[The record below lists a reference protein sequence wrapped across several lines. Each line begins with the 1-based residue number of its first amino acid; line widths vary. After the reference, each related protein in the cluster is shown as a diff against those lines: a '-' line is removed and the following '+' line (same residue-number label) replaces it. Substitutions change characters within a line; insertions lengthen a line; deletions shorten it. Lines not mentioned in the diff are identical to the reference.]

1 MALSFNE
8 LLEAQQ
14 KFKQKQKL
22 ETPEKISAADL
33 SKMLQQNNA
42 DSNKNVEKQ
51 LKSDKA
57 MLESQKKLTQNIDR
71 LNRVIAKSALGAPTG
86 PKQVSSGRAEQ
97 LAMQQPLD
105 YRTIGQRIKDK
116 FGGRGG
122 NRFDQNS
129 FAYKFGSLRGLA
141 QTTGLVTRGSGGFV
155 DRYLAVRE
163 EEKKAASVMGKLN
176 PQMKNLSQFGGDQSK
191 VDAFYL
197 QKAKEATLAKR
208 KLQSEQEKLETLRSS
223 GMSEEEIQRTTGGG
237 RQIQKRDIAATNLIN
252 TDPRY
257 KGESMGL
264 KPNDVSEKEQENI
277 DLFTHNNETMDK
289 LYDITEEENKR
300 KEKADKELLA
310 AVKGIEVDKDGGSLN
325 RLRTKLPGGKKKPPV
340 PKEGLLGGGAGLFA
354 GISLL
359 AGVASIA
366 AVGSAQKKAT
376 AAAKKGDYEG
386 AKAAEAQSQQYQQG
400 AFSEF
405 QDPTVAAA
413 NAKEEAIRD
422 LQAQA
427 KKGNKAAQDRLDKMG
442 VKETKGDPLAAKRDE
457 YFAKE
462 GYEWDPRRGQ
472 YAKKGSGFL
481 GIGRTFATKDQLAKA
496 NAYAGGKG
504 SPIAPPS
511 GEHNMHVEPQPDG
524 TLKYKIDGKDVSAA
538 EYTKISNMPLEQKA
552 QALATFNNKADKL
565 SAASA
570 ENDAVKLS
578 SKDTSQNNI
587 VNAPTTITK
596 QTQNTIMKTPVRTHE
611 SSIRSYYRSRF
622 AT

>member
-14 KFKQKQKL
+14 KYKQKQKL
-22 ETPEKISAADL
+22 ETPEKISASDL
-33 SKMLQQNNA
+33 SKMLQQNNN
-42 DSNKNVEKQ
+42 DNNKNVEKQ
-51 LKSDKA
+51 LKSDKTI
-57 MLESQKKLTQNIDR
+57 LESQKKLTQNIDR
-71 LNRVIAKSALGAPTG
+71 LNKVITKSALGAPSA
-86 PKQVSSGRAEQ
+86 PKQVNSGRAEQ

-105 YRTIGQRIKDK
+105 YRSVGQRIKDK

-129 FAYKFGSLRGLA
+129 LAYKFGSIRGLA
-141 QTTGLVTRGSGGFV
+141 ETTGLVKRGSGGFV

-176 PQMKNLSQFGGDQSK
+176 PQMKNLSQFGGDESK
-191 VDAFYL
+191 VSAFYL
-197 QKAKEATLAKR
+197 QKAKQATLAKR
-208 KLQSEQEKLETLRSS
+208 KLQSEQERLETLRSS

-237 RQIQKRDIAATNLIN
+237 QQIQKRDLAATNLIK

-257 KGESMGL
+257 KGESLGL
-264 KPNDVSEKEQENI
+264 KGSVDLSEKEQENI
-277 DLFTHNNETMDK
+277 ELFNHNNETMDK
-289 LYDITEEENKR
+289 LFVITDEENKR
-300 KEKADKELLA
+300 KDKADKELLA
-310 AVKGIEVDKDGGSLN
+310 AVKGIEVNNEGGSLS
-325 RLRTKLPGGKKKPPV
+325 RLPGKLSTGKKKPPI

-376 AAAKKGDYEG
+376 KAAKKGDFEG
-386 AKAAEAQSQQYQQG
+386 AKSAEAQSQQYQQG

-405 QDPTVAAA
+405 QDPTVAAE

-427 KKGNKAAQDRLDKMG
+427 KKGNKAAQARLDKMG
-442 VKETKGDPLAAKRDE
+442 IKESKGDPLAAKRSE
-457 YFAKE
+457 YMDKE
-462 GYEWDPRRGQ
+462 GYEWDPRRGK

-481 GIGRTFATKDQLAKA
+481 GIGRSFASKDQLAKA
-496 NAYAGGKG
+496 EAYAGGK
-504 SPIAPPS
+504 AVPS
-511 GEHNMHVEPQPDG
+511 GDHNMHVEPQPDG
-524 TLKYKIDGKDVSAA
+524 SLKYKIDGKDVSAA

-552 QALATFNNKADKL
+552 QALASFNNKADKVTSS
-565 SAASA
+565 SADNEGAKINA
-570 ENDAVKLS
+570 NGK
-578 SKDTSQNNI
+578 SQNNI

-596 QTQNTIMKTPVRTHE
+596 QTQNTMMKVPVRNQDT
-611 SSIRSYYRSRF
+611 SIRSYQRSRF